1 MLDDECRTGRD
12 GSPSDG
18 VEILNLFIDRGL
30 QDAAILYIVD
40 PEVVQ
45 QAMAAG
51 VGATID
57 VQMGGK
63 SCEICGPPVPMTV
76 EVLAVSDG
84 RSIYDGPM
92 WEGAEAF
99 YGDSALVRQDGISV
113 VVISEYCQPID
124 LQINGNLP
132 KTLR

>member
-1 MLDDECRTGRD
+1 
-12 GSPSDG
+12 
-18 VEILNLFIDRGL
+18 
-30 QDAAILYIVD
+30 
-40 PEVVQ
+40 
-45 QAMAAG
+45 
-51 VGATID
+51 
-57 VQMGGK
+57 
-63 SCEICGPPVPMTV
+63 MTV

-124 LQINGNLP
+124 LAFSRSLGLDCRELKYICVKSTGHFRSGFGPIAGSIFNVDTASVTSQDFANLP
-132 KTLR
+132 FTRLGRKIYPIDRDAVFELP